1 MKGQQ
6 PTRLARYNRSAIL
19 NLIRRFGPV
28 SQAELAQ
35 RSGLASSSVVNITRS
50 LLRRGLVRAVGTG
63 PSTGGRPP
71 TLLELN
77 PEAGYAIGVNIRFVA
92 VECVLVD
99 LVGDIV
105 ADTSLPPEG
114 EDVNSVV
121 STVREAVEQVMR
133 LGSVDPG
140 RVLGVGVGCPGVV
153 RDGRTLVGT
162 PEFREWHE
170 EPLAD
175 LLERALGLPV
185 VLENNANLAALAE
198 FRHGAGREGAVPQSV
213 VYIYADHGI
222 GSGMVIDGQLWRG
235 SDGLAGEF
243 GHTVID
249 VNGPPCVCGS
259 HGCLE
264 ALASIRAIIRR
275 VTTAG
280 RLLGLAEG
288 DITFPMVGEAI
299 EDGDPVA
306 SAAADE
312 AMGYLA
318 VGVANLDRQIRP
330 DVIVVG
336 GELFSPGSDM
346 FDRLRTILERR
357 PKLYST
363 ETSRLVAGALG
374 TRAPSVGAGTVVLES
389 FFGVPE
395 KAIASES
402 EMDAVEP
409 TFESAPLWPV
419 HTEEAMVGWTSTATV
434 AWAGNLQPAV
444 ARLRG
449 GDAVTVTVQA
459 RVVGDTDGQG
469 VKALLHW
476 DRVPLF
482 GGSWPNP
489 RNSPMHV
496 LGVEADVTTYG
507 VTLGSLPVGKYE
519 FTVHLLAVNEVW
531 VPGSRLPNGRLE
543 VLPSR
548 AFAEKRGAGEGS
560 EWIDGVQDAPAAV
573 GVRRIRGGDAD

>member
-1 MKGQQ
+1 MKAQQ

-77 PEAGYAIGVNIRFVA
+77 PEAGYAIGVNIRFVE

-114 EDVNSVV
+114 EDTASVV
-121 STVREAVEQVMR
+121 RTVREAVEQVMR

-162 PEFREWHE
+162 PEFPGWQEQ
-170 EPLAD
+170 PLAD
-175 LLERALGLPV
+175 VLERALGLPV

-198 FRHGAGREGAVPQSV
+198 YRHGIGREGTVPDSL

-222 GSGMVIDGQLWRG
+222 GSGLMIDGQLWRG

-264 ALASIRAIIRR
+264 ALASIRAILRR
-275 VTTAG
+275 VTTAT
-280 RLLGLAEG
+280 RLQGLPDEHLN
-288 DITFPMVGEAI
+288 FPVVREAI
-299 EDGDPVA
+299 EAGDPVA
-306 SAAADE
+306 TSAADE

-346 FDRLRTILERR
+346 FDRLLAILDRR
-357 PKLYST
+357 PKLYGAS
-363 ETSRLVAGALG
+363 TSRLLAGALG

-395 KAIASES
+395 REIASES
-402 EMDAVEP
+402 ESDALEP

-419 HTEEAMVGWTSTATV
+419 HTDAAMEGWTSTATV
-434 AWAGNLQPAV
+434 AWAGNLQPSV

-459 RVVGDTDGQG
+459 RVVGDTDGHG
-469 VKALLHW
+469 VKTLLHW

-482 GGSWPNP
+482 GGSWPSP
-489 RNSPMHV
+489 KNSPMHV
-496 LGVEADVTTYG
+496 VSTTDDITTYG

-519 FTVHLLAVNEVW
+519 FTVHLLAANDVW
-531 VPGSRLPNGRLE
+531 VPGARQPNGRIE
-543 VLPSR
+543 VLPAR
-548 AFAEKRGAGEGS
+548 ARAEKLVEAEERTEGDTLAHGLGGRRVRGS
-560 EWIDGVQDAPAAV
+560 DRD
-573 GVRRIRGGDAD
+573 